1 MRLDSLG
8 KPYLV
13 QAIQNSGKP
22 PANLSENSIPLKK
35 AEAAAED
42 SSTPTQE
49 QSLGRVLEFIS
60 KQRRQ
65 QKKEHKERGKLIVE
79 EYRRV
84 ENHREVGEPD
94 LVPKGQN
101 INIKA

>member
-22 PANLSENSIPLKK
+22 PANLAGNSISLKQ
-35 AEAAAED
+35 AEATAED

-65 QKKEHKERGKLIVE
+65 QKKDPKERGKLVVE
-79 EYRRV
+79 EYKRV
-84 ENHREVGEPD
+84 ETHRESGEID
-94 LVPKGQN
+94 LVPKGRN
-101 INIKA
+101 LNIKA